1 MHIDKT
7 RCAKHV
13 FVAILL
19 ILTGY
24 LQKFL
29 IHFECYNES
38 LMMQWMTNMCDP
50 TLELACIHMC
60 IHMYMSAS
68 QSTCILYESCGY
80 SEQEQRM
87 SLSVTSHLHTI
98 DSLAKSACTTIT
110 GTQT

>member
-29 IHFECYNES
+29 IHFECCNES

-60 IHMYMSAS
+60 IHMYMCARN

-80 SEQEQRM
+80 EQRM